1 MSNVAFATDRFRGG
15 NSSGSSRMDNK
26 KQGHFALFRSVLTTD
41 WAKDIA
47 KLALWVRLLGE
58 ATYRP
63 RSVEFAGREWFLQ
76 PGQLVTTP
84 AIMARKLRDQD
95 NSEKSAQA
103 VTRMLKFFTKE
114 GMISTAGSPFGTVI
128 TITNYARYQGILG
141 DEPSDNPSDK
151 PKASNGAGLKVVA
164 DNPTD
169 EPSDKQNKK
178 VLNKNIKDK
187 TPHTPQGDEALALE
201 CLEYFNT
208 KTGSR
213 CQATASF
220 LKALTTVKAKG
231 ECYTADEVKL
241 VIDWAALK
249 WGFKAKPE
257 NIFRMTRFDGYLSSA
272 LQWRDGEG
280 QNPFECPHDK
290 LIAAWN
296 CKFPEKAISLQE
308 WKKSRPA
315 FRNLEAV
322 WNGKTNQGNWREVK
336 HVEQAFDLI
345 SKSTLF
351 TDATSKSWL
360 TLDWILNPKN
370 WGQVYEQAINEH
382 KLRKGIHA

>member
-95 NSEKSAQA
+95 NSEKSPQA

-187 TPHTPQGDEALALE
+187 TPHTPQGGDIEGAEKALE
-201 CLEYFNT
+201 YYNQLTNSSCRSAEPYLKLMTATTARKAYTLQDVCLVTRWAITAWT
-208 KTGSR
+208 KKDKT
-213 CQATASF
+213 
-220 LKALTTVKAKG
+220 LP
-231 ECYTADEVKL
+231 
-241 VIDWAALK
+241 
-249 WGFKAKPE
+249 KPE
-257 NIFRMTRFDGYLSSA
+257 NICRVKRFDGYLSDAEKWQSENVDIDCQA
-272 LQWRDGEG
+272 VIDAYNEVTEGRMPPADLYRDRE
-280 QNPFECPHDK
+280 
-290 LIAAWN
+290 IAIRELVTVLA
-296 CKFPEKAISLQE
+296 
-308 WKKSRPA
+308 KKNVDG
-315 FRNLEAV
+315 FRNYFKAFLENARDFYFGGPDGSG
-322 WNGKTNQGNWREVK
+322 WCANFDTLMDQKT
-336 HVEQAFDLI
+336 
-345 SKSTLF
+345 
-351 TDATSKSWL
+351 
-360 TLDWILNPKN
+360 
-370 WGQVYEQAINEH
+370 
-382 KLRKGIHA
+382 LRKVKEGSL

>member
-128 TITNYARYQGILG
+128 TITNYARYQGVLG
-141 DEPSDNPSDK
+141 NEPSDNPTDK
-151 PKASNGAGLKVVA
+151 PQASNGAGLKVVA

-178 VLNKNIKDK
+178 VVNNKVLKDTQTHDVGLLDEK
-187 TPHTPQGDEALALE
+187 KLTPRQKGTNP
-201 CLEYFNT
+201 
-208 KTGSR
+208 R
-213 CQATASF
+213 
-220 LKALTTVKAKG
+220 AKG
-231 ECYTADEVKL
+231 TNPR
-241 VIDWAALK
+241 AALP
-249 WGFKAKPE
+249 A
-257 NIFRMTRFDGYLSSA
+257 FD
-272 LQWRDGEG
+272 RDRL
-280 QNPFECPHDK
+280 K
-290 LIAAWN
+290 STWN
-296 CKFPEKAISLQE
+296 CKAKQFGLPTIRSITTTTENGLKRLWASYLKQCEELGADPKDIDSFLNGYLEFGYRPTEWACGANPSGTKYGISTALTQEKIDQILGQE
-308 WKKSRPA
+308 A
-315 FRNLEAV
+315 
-322 WNGKTNQGNWREVK
+322 
-336 HVEQAFDLI
+336 
-345 SKSTLF
+345 
-351 TDATSKSWL
+351 
-360 TLDWILNPKN
+360 
-370 WGQVYEQAINEH
+370 
-382 KLRKGIHA
+382 